1 VRLVAILL
9 VLSATAWADPGERCA
24 AGVAAAKKGDLS
36 HAALY
41 LDGCDDAQLPAELAA
56 DVARAS
62 RELRKKLE
70 TSELSVLEVVTRP
83 PGLAAE
89 IDALPGEQ
97 LTTPVTIYI
106 PAGTHQ
112 VRAGSLTSS
121 VTTKPH
127 ARSVVYLDAKAP
139 AVAPPKDGKVDFN
152 EDSGGE
158 ATAEVAPPPDQK
170 HKPLT
175 PCKYTNSCTEAGA
188 PIDDPLA
195 RRELPPP
202 LYPASAF
209 ELRAGSVYANGLGPV
224 VGVAFAHLAP
234 WEDVGA
240 EHPFVW
246 SVRGD
251 WSLKHDGHT
260 FGATLALA
268 KVIAAPDTAWLSLG
282 AGARYDSSLGVE
294 GTALVELALRWL
306 PVSLGARYEQSV
318 ERAMDGSLPRAF
330 VLELGYAL
338 RVH

>member
-1 VRLVAILL
+1 M
-9 VLSATAWADPGERCA
+9 ERCA
-24 AGVAAAKKGDLS
+24 AGVAAAKKNDLS

-56 DVARAS
+56 DVARAN
-62 RELRKKLE
+62 RELHKKLE
-70 TSELSVLEVVTRP
+70 TSELSVLDVVTRP
-83 PGLAAE
+83 PGLTAE
-89 IDALPGEQ
+89 VDALPGEQ

-112 VRAGSLTSS
+112 VRAGALTSS

-127 ARSVVYLDAKAP
+127 ARSVVYLDANVP
-139 AVAPPKDGKVDFN
+139 AAAPPKNGKLDFN

-158 ATAEVAPPPDQK
+158 ASAQVAPPPDQK

-188 PIDDPLA
+188 PLDDPFA
-195 RRELPPP
+195 RREEPPP
-202 LYPASAF
+202 RYPLTAF
-209 ELRAGSVYANGLGPV
+209 ELRAGSVYADGLGPLA
-224 VGVAFAHLAP
+224 GIALGRIAP
-234 WEDVGA
+234 WEDAGA
-240 EHPFVW
+240 EHPFAW

-251 WSLKHDGHT
+251 WSRKHGGNA
-260 FGATLALA
+260 FGATVALA
-268 KVIAAPDTAWLSLG
+268 KVIAAPDTAWLSIG
-282 AGARYDSSLGVE
+282 AGARYDSSLGFA
-294 GTALVELALRWL
+294 GAALVDLALRRL
-306 PVSLGARYEQSV
+306 PIVIGARYEQSV